1 LVGSSCSALIVAS
14 LVLFSAAIA
23 SAGAVPET
31 RRDKPLDRKERHR
44 CLTRAEAEDLRDLWI
59 SFFVKISDGGAEAR
73 KSVTDDFKLFSES
86 TNAVTPGRNLP
97 IDAPQYD
104 GKEAFVQGQIAAT
117 SSTPPP
123 NFSVIAWDYGCDT
136 FTFRWRGD
144 FVPGQLGVAGIDFVF
159 VQQGSYLLEKAY
171 SEWNN
176 VHFLS
181 EIGCKLVGGAC
192 GTHECGV
199 CSAPQARDIFA

>member
-1 LVGSSCSALIVAS
+1 MAPTKPSLVGSSCSALIVAS

-86 TNAVTPGRNLP
+86 TNAVTPGRNLSVCTALP
-97 IDAPQYD
+97 RRLLCCCSYT
-104 GKEAFVQGQIAAT
+104 IAQ
-117 SSTPPP
+117 
-123 NFSVIAWDYGCDT
+123 SVDLTGPMYT
-136 FTFRWRGD
+136 
-144 FVPGQLGVAGIDFVF
+144 
-159 VQQGSYLLEKAY
+159 K
-171 SEWNN
+171 
-176 VHFLS
+176 
-181 EIGCKLVGGAC
+181 
-192 GTHECGV
+192 
-199 CSAPQARDIFA
+199 